1 MFVNCWKL
9 ALSPW
14 TWSLNIC
21 SFTGNHHSNWLFNN
35 LTHFLVYCGHRVLQ
49 ILYPPL
55 HWIHA
60 ELAEQPAGLGGRHRE
75 GNLKPDLP
83 GDGVPPPP
91 PRVPPA
97 FQRRQRQARRVR
109 HALRDRRQVH
119 LRRPTV
125 SFNDFCTIY
134 HVSPSP
140 WVMDLFSTRGF
151 CWERNGRGGVNG
163 EEVLDSAELRQ
174 FACQWR

>member
-1 MFVNCWKL
+1 M
-9 ALSPW
+9 
-14 TWSLNIC
+14 
-21 SFTGNHHSNWLFNN
+21 
-35 LTHFLVYCGHRVLQ
+35 
-49 ILYPPL
+49 
-55 HWIHA
+55 
-60 ELAEQPAGLGGRHRE
+60 AEQPAGLGGRHRE

-125 SFNDFCTIY
+125 SFNDLGHIHLHDLPC
-134 HVSPSP
+134 VSLPVSHGFVLDTWFLLRKKWPS
-140 WVMDLFSTRGF
+140 
-151 CWERNGRGGVNG
+151 VNG